1 METMCE
7 RALKGKRYRDGTT
20 MNISQ
25 IPRSRCRTIKKVIA
39 CKKVSQLIKNIN

>member
-7 RALKGKRYRDGTT
+7 QALNGTRYRDGAT

-25 IPRSRCRTIKKVIA
+25 VPRSRCRALKKVIA
-39 CKKVSQLIKNIN
+39 CKKVSQLVKNIN